1 MMDYKDILSEAFN
14 SKSIRKVRHRAK
26 ENRELDIVEELRL
39 YADIIN
45 TEDVRLMMLSD
56 EVFSI
61 AADEIEKL
69 RNEDASTADYVAN
82 LGDIVHQQA
91 ERIKYLETLINDWAD
106 ADDVF
111 SEGLT
116 DKQHDALEIA
126 YDALRKEIGR

>member
-1 MMDYKDILSEAFN
+1 MDYKDILSEAFN